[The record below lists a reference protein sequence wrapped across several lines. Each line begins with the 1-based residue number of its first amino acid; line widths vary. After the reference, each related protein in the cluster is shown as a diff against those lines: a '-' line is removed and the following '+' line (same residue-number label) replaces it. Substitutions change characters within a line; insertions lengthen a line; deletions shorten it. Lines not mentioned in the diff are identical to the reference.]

1 MARVSIGVAARLFAV
16 GTLLVLGTGCDEDA
30 FGALPLIEL
39 GTDRSG
45 MFERLDNGDTLAI
58 VESGGQATLPLA
70 TRFTELGTAGETVQ
84 VELVAEFVGGAELGR
99 MTFSPVLATQDAS
112 GAWVVGGLALPVG
125 AADEVV
131 DREVDVTVNVDDGI
145 QILGD
150 GRTLTLTR

>member
-1 MARVSIGVAARLFAV
+1 MARLSIGAAARLVVV
-16 GTLLVLGTGCDEDA
+16 GMLLVGTGCDEDA

-45 MFERLDNGDTLAI
+45 AFERLDNGDTLTI
-58 VESGGQATLPLA
+58 VEAGGQATLPLA

-84 VELVAEFVGGAELGR
+84 VELVAELVGGAELGR
-99 MTFSPVLATQDAS
+99 MTFSPALTTQDAS

-125 AADEVV
+125 AADAVV